1 MKHKLFKKIGIFLT
15 VLTLFTTALSLDGF
29 PGYPKESEI
38 SFCDYEA
45 DENPLPLS
53 PLPPEND

>member
-1 MKHKLFKKIGIFLT
+1 MKHKFSKKIGIFLT
-15 VLTLFTTALSLDGF
+15 VLTLFTAALPLNSF
-29 PGYPKESEI
+29 PDHSKEPEI
-38 SFCDYEA
+38 SLCDYEA

>member
-29 PGYPKESEI
+29 PGYPKEPEI
-38 SFCDYEA
+38 SFCDYENF
-45 DENPLPLS
+45 ENPFPPS
-53 PLPPEND
+53 TDPPENY